1 MSKID
6 RFIGQYSF
14 LSNFHSSTIVVDGKK
29 YPTVEHAYQAH
40 KATTESE
47 REVIRCAKDP
57 MEAKRLGK
65 TLVLPEDWETQKVDI
80 MKKLIRKKFENPL
93 LRELLKATGDL
104 NLIHDNRF
112 NDRFWGMCRGSGN
125 NWLGVIL
132 EEVRREIFCE
142 DGAFFDDHNVDQV

>member
-6 RFIGQYSF
+6 RFIGQHSF
-14 LSNFHSSTIVVDGKK
+14 LSNFYPSTIMIDGKK
-29 YPTVEHAYQAH
+29 YATVEHAYQAH
-40 KATTESE
+40 KASTESE
-47 REVIRCAKDP
+47 REVVRCAKDP
-57 MEAKRLGK
+57 MEAKKLGK
-65 TLVLPEDWETQKVDI
+65 TFLLPEDWETRKVDL

-112 NDRFWGMCRGSGN
+112 NDRFWGVCRGSGN

-132 EEVRREIFCE
+132 EEVRKEIFFE
-142 DGAFFDDHNVDQV
+142 DGMFFDDHKVDEV

>member
-6 RFIGQYSF
+6 RFIGKYSF
-14 LSNFHSSTIVVDGKK
+14 LSNFHPSTIMIDGKK
-29 YPTVEHAYQAH
+29 YPTVEHAYQSH

-47 REVIRCAKDP
+47 REIVRCAKDP
-57 MEAKRLGK
+57 MEAKKLGK
-65 TLVLPEDWETQKVDI
+65 TFPLPEDWESQKVDI

-112 NDRFWGMCRGSGN
+112 NDRFWGVCRGSGN

-132 EEVRREIFCE
+132 EEVRREIFYE
-142 DGAFFDDHNVDQV
+142 NEAIFDDHKVDQV